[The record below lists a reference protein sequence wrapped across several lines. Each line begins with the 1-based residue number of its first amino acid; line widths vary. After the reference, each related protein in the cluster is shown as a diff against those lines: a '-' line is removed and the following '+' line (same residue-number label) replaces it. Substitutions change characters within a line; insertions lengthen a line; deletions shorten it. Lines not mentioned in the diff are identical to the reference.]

1 MDELWTL
8 NLTKRKIEVGIG
20 TSFSGNACLNPIIIK
35 INSNT
40 WPNLRALSDWPS
52 STNYYGQT
60 RACERSGGI
69 QPAGE
74 DYELISPAVLSQ

>member
-1 MDELWTL
+1 MDLELSYKEDRSQHRHFL
-8 NLTKRKIEVGIG
+8 FGK
-20 TSFSGNACLNPIIIK
+20 CLFTPPIIIK

-40 WPNLRALSDWPS
+40 WPNVRALSDWQS

-60 RACERSGGI
+60 RARGRSGGI

-74 DYELISPAVLSQ
+74 GYELISPAVLSQ

>member
-1 MDELWTL
+1 MPVYT
-8 NLTKRKIEVGIG
+8 
-20 TSFSGNACLNPIIIK
+20 PIIIK

-40 WPNLRALSDWPS
+40 WPNLRALSDWAS

-60 RACERSGGI
+60 WACERSGGI
-69 QPAGE
+69 QLAGK

>member
-1 MDELWTL
+1 MPVYT
-8 NLTKRKIEVGIG
+8 
-20 TSFSGNACLNPIIIK
+20 PIIIK